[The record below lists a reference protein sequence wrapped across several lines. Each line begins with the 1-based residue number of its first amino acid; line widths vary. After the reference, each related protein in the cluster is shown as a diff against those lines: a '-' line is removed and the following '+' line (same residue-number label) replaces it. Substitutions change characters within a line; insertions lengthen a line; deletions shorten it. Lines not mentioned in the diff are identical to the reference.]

1 MLKRVLFIFLFFLLA
16 TPVSASEP
24 QDNYFSMGQLKP
36 IDSEIRVSV
45 GDEAPDFS
53 LPAIDGSTITLSDYR
68 GHKNV
73 MLSFVPAA
81 WTAVCSD
88 QWPGYNMVRSIFD
101 DLDTVVIG
109 LSVDNLPTLHAWIR
123 EMGDFWFP
131 VVSDFWP
138 HGRVAEEYG
147 LLRSD
152 GTAERAIIII
162 DKQGIIRMAHVEDIN
177 KRPELGM
184 LVDALKEID

>member
-1 MLKRVLFIFLFFLLA
+1 MLKKFFPVFLFFFFA
-16 TPVSASEP
+16 VSVSASEL
-24 QDNYFSMGQLKP
+24 QDNYFSMGQLEP
-36 IDSEIRVSV
+36 IDSEIKVSA

-73 MLSFVPAA
+73 MLSFIPAA
-81 WTAVCSD
+81 WTPVCSD
-88 QWPGYNMVRSIFD
+88 QWPGYNMARSIFD
-101 DLDTVVIG
+101 NLDTVVIG
-109 LSVDNLPTLHAWIR
+109 ISVDNLPTLFTWIR

-138 HGRVAEEYG
+138 HGKVAEDYG

-177 KRPELGM
+177 RRPELGM
-184 LVDALKEID
+184 LVNALKEIN

>member
-1 MLKRVLFIFLFFLLA
+1 MLKRVLFISLFFLLA

>member
-16 TPVSASEP
+16 APVSASEP